1 MPAEIVA
8 AASSKTGDI
17 NMRRNNPNRCSV
29 GSVWI
34 DDIWLLINQ

>member
-1 MPAEIVA
+1 MPVEIVA

-17 NMRRNNPNRCSV
+17 KMRRNNPNSYSV

-34 DDIWLLINQ
+34 DDMWSIINQ